1 VSARGSGLIY
11 NQALSMVRIVGNVG
25 EVLHRAEAQ
34 SAGMRKWSGIERT
47 VRAAVSLGRAAAAV
61 GVTASLAMIAGCGN
75 TYRPVVSAIGE
86 VGPAAQPTKYAVAI
100 SSPTQVPSS
109 SPITFVGAWSPTTT
123 YTINQGVSYQGSQ
136 YVSLHNA
143 NVGQTPSTATA
154 YWSLLANGLVTMV
167 DFSGDT
173 VMVTATIGLD
183 PYYMALNFGGNTAYT
198 LNNDMTMTTF
208 GITPFL
214 ISSQV
219 QQTTLLAGTNP
230 VSVTANQYSTF
241 IPDPGVSAVD
251 QLYGAPPALKQELPV
266 ASAYT
271 PVFVVGQSSSSRYY
285 AINAATSGGPGQVSA
300 IENANSAS
308 VSPTISAILPMG
320 RGPVYGVMTYDNRR
334 VFILNQTDGTV
345 SVINAQTNQLDTP
358 LSTITV
364 GTRPVWADLA
374 SGLDELVVANEGT
387 GTTQGSVTIVNIPLC
402 SSTALPT
409 NPNCDPANPIDAT
422 TFGQVVATIPVGVN
436 PVMVSVL
443 SDYSRAYVANAGN
456 LSLPC
461 GTGTGTTPCSVSVV
475 NLSTNTVTAT
485 IPINGHPAYIATT
498 DSTPTGKV
506 YVVCNDSQVMTVIE
520 TDTDTVD
527 TTIPLQGYGVSVRVS
542 AP

>member
-1 VSARGSGLIY
+1 LIY

-198 LNNDMTMTTF
+198 LNNDRTMTTF

-285 AINAATSGGPGQVSA
+285 AINAATSGGPGQVSGNRERKQRKQYRRPFRPYFRWVA
-300 IENANSAS
+300 GRYMGLMTVRQPARLHPEPDGWDGVGDQRADQRSWIRRSARLRW
-308 VSPTISAILPMG
+308 VPVLCG
-320 RGPVYGVMTYDNRR
+320 RT
-334 VFILNQTDGTV
+334 
-345 SVINAQTNQLDTP
+345 
-358 LSTITV
+358 
-364 GTRPVWADLA
+364 LA

-387 GTTQGSVTIVNIPLC
+387 GTTQWLGDDRQHSRCVRRRRCRL
-402 SSTALPT
+402 

-456 LSLPC
+456 SQPALRHRNRGVRVRLS
-461 GTGTGTTPCSVSVV
+461 CSVSVV

-498 DSTPTGKV
+498 DSTPTG
-506 YVVCNDSQVMTVIE
+506 
-520 TDTDTVD
+520 
-527 TTIPLQGYGVSVRVS
+527 
-542 AP
+542 